1 MNLDDLF
8 EIKQVIEILGIDDR
22 FFHNWASTHALTPVS
37 SSIGRPGVRRNYD
50 FRNIVEAGVLRA
62 FNNTGVAITLGAR
75 AVKALEDVDF
85 KTVIWCW
92 IFVSGDD
99 VSIISDKDLD
109 PDEIQANMDIIVNA
123 LQRYPNLKDADFKA
137 YYETNLRLAIM
148 ASISRKTTMKPASP
162 DGIYIVAVHDIIL
175 EVKKKIKRLYGK
187 KKNMDPMN

>member
-1 MNLDDLF
+1 MNFDDLF

-22 FFHNWASTHALTPVS
+22 SFRNWESAHALTPVS
-37 SSIGRPGVRRNYD
+37 SSIGRSGIRRKYD

-62 FNNTGVAITLGAR
+62 FNNTGIVITQGAR
-75 AVKALEDVDF
+75 AVKALEDVDL

-92 IFVSGDD
+92 IFVSGDN
-99 VSIISDKDLD
+99 VNIISDKDLD

-123 LQRYPNLKDADFKA
+123 LRRYPNLKDADFKA

-148 ASISRKTTMKPASP
+148 ASISRKTTMTPASP

-187 KKNMDPMN
+187 N